1 MESGIR
7 TLSQELQSGVAVR
20 SCSQESGLKVRT
32 WSQDLSQ
39 DLESEPVLWSQE
51 SRLRVWG
58 QKSVLCV
65 RSQDLSQ
72 DFECGVTNLECRV
85 QTLSHE
91 SGPWIHIWSEGSG
104 LGVTSVYLEA
114 RGWTWIQG
122 DGLGVRSQD
131 L

>member
-1 MESGIR
+1 M
-7 TLSQELQSGVAVR
+7 
-20 SCSQESGLKVRT
+20 
-32 WSQDLSQ
+32 
-39 DLESEPVLWSQE
+39 
-51 SRLRVWG
+51 
-58 QKSVLCV
+58 
-65 RSQDLSQ
+65 SQ

-114 RGWTWIQG
+114 RGWTWSEE

-131 L
+131 PESGLLKSNFLKSGARTWESGLRVRN